1 MVESVF
7 RYPRPDESK
16 SQINFSIPIYPAE
29 TWGITPWL
37 ILSPGYITHLSTIA
51 TDVSPKMTSNFK
63 SIPVIDL
70 SLANSP
76 LARPKLLQE
85 LHHAL
90 TCIGFLYIT
99 NHDVPQDVISDL
111 KDALPK
117 LFALDPAV
125 KEEVALHNSPHFL
138 GYSQVGSETTAGV
151 ADKREQFEFATELPD
166 LWRAGLPL
174 YERLKGPN
182 QVHQPLLSPSVIWL
196 KSYTDKK

>member
-1 MVESVF
+1 MAH
-7 RYPRPDESK
+7 
-16 SQINFSIPIYPAE
+16 SISRAAN
-29 TWGITPWL
+29 IT
-37 ILSPGYITHLSTIA
+37 YIPTVA
-51 TDVSPKMTSNFK
+51 TDLSPKMTSNFK

-76 LARPKLLQE
+76 LTRPKLLQE

-117 LFALDPAV
+117 LFALDPAE

-182 QVHQPLLSPSVIWL
+182 QVQPPLLGSSVI
-196 KSYTDKK
+196 